1 MSADPPDES
10 VVADRAANPV
20 DNVEKDGEEVASAEE
35 IKVPEAAEASE
46 EVKNADESKME
57 TNEETETPAL
67 VQNPFAAAAGE
78 TKNVE
83 SNAMDTEERLFYE
96 SVKDSEA
103 ETAEETAAKP
113 GDEVDSKPVEQQTDE
128 PERDDGLDMDKLDFE
143 EDGDEDMIHISTD
156 DISFDEPPKPTS
168 EPKVKAKPIS
178 APDTD
183 NGFKSGTVTGT
194 IIQFNDEH
202 VLFEFSAKGCRGLIG
217 VVETKHLWIP
227 SKPTV
232 SGSAKDIITFI
243 KVCYQSL
250 PLFLVKECTIFFS

>member
-1 MSADPPDES
+1 MTSNPEPVGEEDKTMSADPLDDSVAADE
-10 VVADRAANPV
+10 ATKPV
-20 DNVEKDGEEVASAEE
+20 DNVEKDGKEIASAEE
-35 IKVPEAAEASE
+35 IKAAEEAEASE
-46 EVKNADESKME
+46 GVKTTDDSKME
-57 TNEETETPAL
+57 TIEEAETPAL

-96 SVKDSEA
+96 SVKDPAA
-103 ETAEETAAKP
+103 ETAEETAATP
-113 GDEVDSKPVEQQTDE
+113 GDEADSKPVEQQTDE
-128 PERDDGLDMDKLDFE
+128 PERDNGLDMDKLDFE

-168 EPKVKAKPIS
+168 EPKFKAKEIS

-217 VVETKHLWIP
+217 VMETKHLWIP

-243 KVCYQSL
+243 KVC
-250 PLFLVKECTIFFS
+250 